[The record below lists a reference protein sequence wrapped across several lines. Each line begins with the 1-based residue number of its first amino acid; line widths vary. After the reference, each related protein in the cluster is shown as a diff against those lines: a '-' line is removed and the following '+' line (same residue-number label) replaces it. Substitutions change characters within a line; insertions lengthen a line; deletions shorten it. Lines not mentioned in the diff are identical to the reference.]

1 MPLGTYSFSI
11 RERFLFRGSLGES
24 WTSLD
29 EILSISRKMR
39 DEAANGG
46 VLTNTIVTFDACV
59 ERADLDYL
67 TNEIPRAIE
76 QSLDGIQRVT
86 KIVRAMKEFSHP
98 EGDKKCDVDI
108 NRAIETTLTVARNEW
123 KYVVDVRT
131 CFDKTLP
138 LVPCYAG
145 EFNQVIL
152 NLLIN
157 AAHAIADVVGNGAS
171 DKGTITITTSQ
182 VGNTVEIGV
191 QDTGTGIP
199 EKIRSRVFEPF
210 FTTKEVG
217 KGTGQGL
224 AMAHA
229 IIIKKHGGKIWF
241 ESEIG
246 KGTTFFIRLPLAMEG
261 A

>member
-1 MPLGTYSFSI
+1 
-11 RERFLFRGSLGES
+11 
-24 WTSLD
+24 
-29 EILSISRKMR
+29 
-39 DEAANGG
+39 
-46 VLTNTIVTFDACV
+46 
-59 ERADLDYL
+59 
-67 TNEIPRAIE
+67 
-76 QSLDGIQRVT
+76 
-86 KIVRAMKEFSHP
+86 
-98 EGDKKCDVDI
+98 
-108 NRAIETTLTVARNEW
+108 
-123 KYVVDVRT
+123 
-131 CFDKTLP
+131 
-138 LVPCYAG
+138 
-145 EFNQVIL
+145 
-152 NLLIN
+152 
-157 AAHAIADVVGNGAS
+157 
-171 DKGTITITTSQ
+171 